1 MLLRSGRVGWGCG
14 PDSFE
19 PRSWGSC
26 ISFSFDRGHY
36 DGPAVSVE
44 AMRIRRI
51 EPPQQPTR
59 DAGRPGGSALRAAA
73 LAGGAVALELATT
86 RGLGRDLD
94 DRLFELANGRLEHP
108 VADRVF
114 RVITEVGSLW
124 ASVAAAG
131 AMAGRGRRVE
141 AADALGAAVA
151 MWLSGQGL
159 KMAFS
164 RLRPYEADAL
174 SPRRLLIGRPK
185 GASWPSSHPA
195 VLLAFVTVA
204 GRNLGLP
211 RSWRLALTGLAGVV
225 GWSRV
230 HLGVHY
236 PGDVAGGLLL
246 GRAVADVWSLA
257 VTPRVLH

>member
-1 MLLRSGRVGWGCG
+1 M
-14 PDSFE
+14 
-19 PRSWGSC
+19 
-26 ISFSFDRGHY
+26 RG
-36 DGPAVSVE
+36 
-44 AMRIRRI
+44 RRI
-51 EPPQQPTR
+51 EPPFQPTR
-59 DAGRPGGSALRAAA
+59 DAGRRGGRAIRAAA
-73 LAGGAVALELATT
+73 LAGGAVTLALATT
-86 RGLGRDLD
+86 RGRGRDLD

-108 VADRVF
+108 VADGVF
-114 RVITEVGSLW
+114 RTITEVGSVW

-151 MWLSGQGL
+151 MWLLGQGL
-159 KMAFS
+159 KMAFR
-164 RLRPYEADAL
+164 RLRPYETDGP
-174 SPRRLLIGRPK
+174 SPRRLLIGKPR

-204 GRNLGLP
+204 GRNLRLP
-211 RSWRLALTGLAGVV
+211 RSWRLALTGLVGAV

-236 PGDVAGGLLL
+236 PVDVAGGLLL
-246 GRAVADVWSLA
+246 GRAVADAWSLA